1 MQSEVLPLPT
11 VSGES
16 LRPQVKSLVSILE
29 VGWVKPL
36 SSVAHL
42 RLVDVPISLTLHK
55 QVSILC
61 QGHYPAAPTALGA
74 QQGAASRK
82 CIKDE
87 SAREKGPLGQLPASQ
102 LFILHNFQQITGC
115 LLVLIYN

>member
-1 MQSEVLPLPT
+1 MS
-11 VSGES
+11 SGKIPGFHTGS
-16 LRPQVKSLVSILE
+16 G
-29 VGWVKPL
+29 VGKAPFL
-36 SSVAHL
+36 SCTFEAGGCSH
-42 RLVDVPISLTLHK
+42 ISNSA
-55 QVSILC
+55 QAGQQLC
-61 QGHYPAAPTALGA
+61 QGHYPAAPTALGT